1 MYLYTYNAIHSGS
14 FFEIT
19 LGGRSDLTMQYHIS
33 MTSST
38 PSRILLAD
46 DDADDRELFEE
57 ALADIQPNA
66 VLTTAQ
72 DGEELMFIL
81 QNYHRPDLI
90 FLDLNMPRKNGKEC
104 LLEIV
109 KDPALQKIPI
119 VIFSTSVNP
128 LDIEETFSLGALLFF
143 RKPNSYEELRRNVN
157 EIFFDKLTSPRS
169 KENFV
174 VSAAS
179 SPYFRSS
186 F

>member
-1 MYLYTYNAIHSGS
+1 
-14 FFEIT
+14 
-19 LGGRSDLTMQYHIS
+19 
-33 MTSST
+33 MTSRT

-57 ALADIQPNA
+57 ALSDIYPQA
-66 VLTTAQ
+66 VLSTAQ

-81 QNYHRPDLI
+81 HNYHKPDLL

-104 LLEIV
+104 LYEIAR
-109 KDPALQKIPI
+109 DPELKKIPI

-157 EIFFDKLTSPRS
+157 DIFFRKLTSPRS
-169 KENFV
+169 RETFL
-174 VSAAS
+174 VSAGAS
-179 SPYFRSS
+179 VTL
-186 F
+186 

>member
-1 MYLYTYNAIHSGS
+1 MRDFTAMRSGN
-14 FFEIT
+14 
-19 LGGRSDLTMQYHIS
+19 
-33 MTSST
+33 

-81 QNYHRPDLI
+81 TNYHKPDLI

-104 LLEIV
+104 LAEIANHPTL
-109 KDPALQKIPI
+109 KKIPV

-128 LDIEETFSLGALLFF
+128 VDIEETFSLGALLFF
-143 RKPNSYEELRRNVN
+143 RKPNSFEELRRNIN
-157 EIFFDKLTSPRS
+157 EIFSEKLATPRT
-169 KENFV
+169 KESFL

-179 SPYFRSS
+179 PASLRNF
-186 F
+186 